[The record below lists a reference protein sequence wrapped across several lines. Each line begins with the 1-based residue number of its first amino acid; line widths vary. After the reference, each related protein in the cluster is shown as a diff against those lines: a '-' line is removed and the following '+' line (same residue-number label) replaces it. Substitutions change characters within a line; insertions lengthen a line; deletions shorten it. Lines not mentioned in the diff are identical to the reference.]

1 MLDVIGMLAHPVK
14 EAGGAL
20 LRRVGTFF
28 SAFLLAHGVP
38 DELVNQLLVAA
49 GVFLGISFDIA
60 VAIFYR
66 QRLKIAVKRLEGQR
80 LQDEREIV

>member
-1 MLDVIGMLAHPVK
+1 MLDVIGLVAHPIK

-20 LRRVGTFF
+20 LRRVGTFC

-38 DELVNQLLVAA
+38 DELVSQFLVAA

-60 VAIFYR
+60 VAMFYR

-80 LQDEREIV
+80 IADERELA